1 MAKHRKQ
8 QSARPTNLIVGR
20 KPVKEAFELKTP
32 AIDKVLVNSN
42 AGGPE
47 IEAIRRLAAGEK
59 VPIQFVPEA
68 RLNRLCPNTN
78 HQGVAAFV
86 APVAFLEV
94 DTLLQQVAP
103 TRDDVDA
110 RKPMLLVL
118 DSIEDPHNFGAIL
131 RTALAAG
138 IAGVIIPT
146 KHMAP
151 INEAT
156 IKASAGAALRT
167 AIARV
172 SNLKE
177 TMHQLKERG
186 YWVVGTAADGAFTH
200 QSYDWDRPVAI
211 VMGSEGRGIH
221 HSIQAQCD
229 AMISIPLYGPM
240 ESLNVSVA
248 AALVMYAAA
257 GSPGRNE
264 ARQDT

>member
-8 QSARPTNLIVGR
+8 QSPPDLIVGR
-20 KPVKEAFELKTP
+20 KPIKEAFELKTP
-32 AIDKVLVNSN
+32 AIDKVLINSN

-47 IEAIRRLAAGEK
+47 IEAIRRLAASEK
-59 VPIQFVPEA
+59 VPVQFVPEA
-68 RLNRLCPNTN
+68 RLNRLCPQTN

-86 APVAFLEV
+86 APVEFLDV

-110 RKPMLLVL
+110 KKPILLVL
-118 DSIEDPHNFGAIL
+118 DGIEDPHNFGAIL

-138 IAGVIIPT
+138 VAGVIVPT

-156 IKASAGAALRT
+156 IKASAGAALRI

-177 TMHQLKERG
+177 TMYQLKERG

-221 HSIQAQCD
+221 HSIQTQCD
-229 AMISIPLYGPM
+229 AMVSIPLYGPM

-248 AALVMYAAA
+248 AALVMYGAA
-257 GSPGRNE
+257 GSPWRNQTRE
-264 ARQDT
+264 EG